1 VFVPHSARLFLAI
14 NILLNLEYIFIG
26 ISVVDFESF
35 GDLHV
40 QVIGLGFSL
49 SVRQDIVNLLG
60 VLLGV
65 GVFVVA
71 IMTRSKH
78 TTSLQ
83 TRKEHRVII

>member
-1 VFVPHSARLFLAI
+1 VTYYLKHGVKMIP
-14 NILLNLEYIFIG
+14 
-26 ISVVDFESF
+26 
-35 GDLHV
+35 
-40 QVIGLGFSL
+40 
-49 SVRQDIVNLLG
+49 IV